1 MKYISVLIFIFLC
14 GCSSSPEENK
24 PMLEVT
30 CKYWLQQ
37 CHHKARERCRKGHTV
52 SRTIRMDKVGG
63 PQGSYKEFRMLF
75 TCD

>member
-1 MKYISVLIFIFLC
+1 
-14 GCSSSPEENK
+14 
-24 PMLEVT
+24 MLEVN